1 MYKELLFKFKAKCFI
16 SSRSEL
22 LGFNR
27 PTFLDKSL
35 TTLVY
40 FYSICQGN
48 LSVRPPPSDS
58 MLFIVMN
65 SSLFVSNI
73 VGLGGGGVPYS
84 SDAISYCFKIACQ
97 RMFQLSDPGVL
108 RTFVVDCTRDELA

>member
-48 LSVRPPPSDS
+48 LSVRPPPPNS

-65 SSLFVSNI
+65 SSLSVSNI
-73 VGLGGGGVPYS
+73 VGERGEGAPYS
-84 SDAISYCFKIACQ
+84 KIAGQ
-97 RMFQLSDPGVL
+97 RMFQLSDPGVP
-108 RTFVVDCTRDELA
+108 RTFVVLYLLDHERL